1 MKGLLIGL
9 GIVGVIVILAVS
21 SYISAHNSGV
31 NFETQITASYEN
43 LQNILGQYSTKVAEA
58 AQVPAA
64 MRDDLKEV
72 MQSSLSAR
80 YGADG
85 SKATVQ
91 WIKEN
96 YPGKVDPQLYR
107 QIEQIIEAGR
117 DKFQNE
123 QTVFIDL
130 KRGYN
135 AQLGYFWSGLWL
147 KIAGYPK
154 IDLDKFKTVT
164 SAHAQEAFKT
174 GVEQP
179 ITLRK

>member
-1 MKGLLIGL
+1 MKGL
-9 GIVGVIVILAVS
+9 IVGFGIFLALVVFCVVS
-21 SYISAHNSGV
+21 YVSAYNSGV
-31 NFETQITASYEN
+31 RFETSIKASYEN
-43 LQNILGQYSTKVAEA
+43 LENILGQYSTKVAEA

-64 MRDDLKEV
+64 ARDDLKEV
-72 MQSSLSAR
+72 MQASLSAR

-91 WIKEN
+91 WIQEK
-96 YPGKVDPQLYR
+96 YPGQVDPQLYR

-130 KRGYN
+130 KRGYSV
-135 AQLGYFWSGLWL
+135 QLGYLWSGMWL

-154 IDLDKFKTVT
+154 IDLDKYKTVT
-164 SAHAQEAFKT
+164 SEHAQEAFKT